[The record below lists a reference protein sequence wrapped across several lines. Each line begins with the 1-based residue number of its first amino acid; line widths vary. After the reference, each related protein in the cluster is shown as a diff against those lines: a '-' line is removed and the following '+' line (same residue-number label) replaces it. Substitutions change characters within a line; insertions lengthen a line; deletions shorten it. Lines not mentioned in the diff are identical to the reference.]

1 MPYQLDL
8 SAITIAAYK
17 ELLKNQRLLP
27 GRRLLGQEMDA
38 HFAAITGQGGADVA
52 RLKKRLSSPAK
63 LTAFAA
69 ATGIPEPYWTLLKRE
84 IGSLEQKPVPI
95 ASFPDLDAATVADVS
110 ARGLRN
116 SKEGYE
122 SDLPRTGELFCLCD
136 LVRINGV
143 GAVAAKAFYEA
154 DYRSVADVAAAEA
167 VTMLQRV
174 TMVNERKGYYQ
185 AKLGE
190 KDMQFCIDFASLLVK
205 YGG

>member
-8 SAITIAAYK
+8 SAITIHAYR

-27 GRRLLGQEMDA
+27 GRRLLGQEVDA
-38 HFAAITGQGGADVA
+38 HFAAIAGQGVADVA
-52 RLKKRLSSPAK
+52 QLKKLLTNPAK

-69 ATGIPEPYWTLLKRE
+69 ATGIAEPYWTLLKRE

-95 ASFPDLDAATVADVS
+95 SSFPGLDSATVADLN
-110 ARGLRN
+110 GKGIRN
-116 SKEGYE
+116 SREVYE
-122 SDLPRTGELFCLCD
+122 SDLPKSSELYCLCD

-143 GAVAAKAFYEA
+143 GAAAAKAFFEA
-154 DYRSVADVAAAEA
+154 GYRAVADVAKADAAEMLKL
-167 VTMLQRV
+167 VTEA
-174 TMVNERKGYYQ
+174 NDRKGYYQ